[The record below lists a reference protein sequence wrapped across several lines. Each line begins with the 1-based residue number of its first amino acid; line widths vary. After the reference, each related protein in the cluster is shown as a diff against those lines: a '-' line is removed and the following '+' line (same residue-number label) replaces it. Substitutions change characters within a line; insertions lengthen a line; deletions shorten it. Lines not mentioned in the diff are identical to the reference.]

1 VATSQNGYPANDRSV
16 IVSYAIPGGKV
27 ALRRGPAGELL
38 AEAARRWHT
47 EVEPLVWP
55 GNWGYA
61 ERMIRGSTT
70 TLSNHASGT
79 AIDLNAPRTRSAP
92 TRGTSPPRARRA
104 APHRGRVRGV
114 HPGRRVLHRQGRR
127 DAPGGDEGRG
137 RLRAVLAKWRGAPT
151 ISALKAEED
160 MTPEQAKQ
168 LAAIHEKTV
177 AQRLPLAGRPGAD
190 TDDPYGHVLPRTP
203 PPGRPSPKCA
213 PSPRPSNDGDCVNDH
228 VGNLRWA
235 TRSDNI
241 LDAVRHG
248 THVATRRT
256 HCNYGHPMTG
266 PNLAQGAG
274 RRLCKACMRARR
286 TRDRDGME
294 AFQREAD
301 EHYARIVAGERL
313 SLWANRARSRTS

>member
-1 VATSQNGYPANDRSV
+1 MTIPPCPCGAPEQWR
-16 IVSYAIPGGKV
+16 AIPGWEG
-27 ALRRGPAGELL
+27 LY
-38 AEAARRWHT
+38 
-47 EVEPLVWP
+47 EVSDHGQVRSLD
-55 GNWGYA
+55 
-61 ERMIRGSTT
+61 RMIPSSRG
-70 TLSNHASGT
+70 
-79 AIDLNAPRTRSAP
+79 
-92 TRGTSPPRARRA
+92 
-104 APHRGRVRGV
+104 GRQR
-114 HPGRRVLHRQGRR
+114 L
-127 DAPGGDEGRG
+127 RG
-137 RLRAVLAKWRGAPT
+137 RLLKPAYGTDGRRFIGLHRDGQSIQRRIYTLVLEAFVG
-151 ISALKAEED
+151 
-160 MTPEQAKQ
+160 
-168 LAAIHEKTV
+168 
-177 AQRLPLAGRPGAD
+177 
-190 TDDPYGHVLPRTP
+190 
-203 PPGRPSPKCA
+203 
-213 PSPRPSNDGDCVNDH
+213 PRPDGFDACHNDGDCVNDH